1 MYTNFAERQSLI
13 ERPRRMRPEKR
24 EHRCIVLVIRN
35 VRPMGGETTSVTI
48 RDGRIAGYGQ
58 EVEDGA
64 EALDG
69 GGAILIPGLVE
80 AHTHM
85 DKTLLGMG
93 WYRNEVGPRLI
104 DKIENERMQRRV
116 LGIDPARQSARQA
129 VLAASLGTTHIR
141 THVDVDTEVGVA
153 GIEGVLETRE
163 RYRDIVDIELVAF
176 PQSGMLIRPGTV
188 ELMEKALQLGA
199 QVVGGLDPS
208 AIDRDPK
215 GHLDVVFGLAERY
228 GVPVDIHLHEPAELG
243 AFSMELIIERTKAL
257 GLQGKVTISHA
268 FCLGMTDQDYVAAL
282 IDALAEARIHIL
294 TTAPASRP
302 APAVKRLVEAGIVV
316 AAGSDGVRDTWG
328 PYNNPD
334 MLERAVLVG
343 LRNNLRRDDEVALA
357 LDTCTYG
364 GARMMGL
371 EDYGLEPGSQAD
383 LVLLDG
389 ETLAEAVVSRRP
401 RKVVLKGGK
410 VIARDGI
417 ALAEA
422 P

>member
-1 MYTNFAERQSLI
+1 MLGGTDLKTRALMND
-13 ERPRRMRPEKR
+13 
-24 EHRCIVLVIRN
+24 LVIRN

-58 EVEDGA
+58 TIEDRM
-64 EALDG
+64 ETVDG

-104 DKIENERMQRRV
+104 DKIENERAQRRI
-116 LGIDPARQSARQA
+116 LDIEPARQSARQA
-129 VLAASLGTTHIR
+129 VLAVSLGVTHIR
-141 THVDVDTEVGVA
+141 THVDIDTEVGVA
-153 GIEGVLETRE
+153 GIEGILETRE

-257 GLQGKVTISHA
+257 GLQGKVTVSHA
-268 FCLGMTDQDYVAAL
+268 FCLGMSDQDYVAAL
-282 IDALAEARIHIL
+282 IEALAEARIHIL

-334 MLERAVLVG
+334 MLERAFLVG

-371 EDYGLEPGSQAD
+371 TDYGLQPGDRAD

-401 RKVVLKGGK
+401 RKMVLKSGK
-410 VIARDGI
+410 ITARDGI

>member
-1 MYTNFAERQSLI
+1 MHS
-13 ERPRRMRPEKR
+13 
-24 EHRCIVLVIRN
+24 LVIRN

-48 RDGRIAGYGQ
+48 REGRIAGYGQ

-176 PQSGMLIRPGTV
+176 PQSGMLVRPGTV

-243 AFSMELIIERTKAL
+243 AFSMELIVERTKAL

-302 APAVKRLVEAGIVV
+302 APAVKRLIEAGIVV

-334 MLERAVLVG
+334 MLERAFLVG

-371 EDYGLEPGSQAD
+371 EDYGLQPGNRAD

-422 P
+422 PDTA

>member
-1 MYTNFAERQSLI
+1 MNSLT
-13 ERPRRMRPEKR
+13 
-24 EHRCIVLVIRN
+24 IRN
-35 VRPMGGETTSVTI
+35 VRPMGGEATSVI
-48 RDGRIAGYGQ
+48 LRDGRIAAFGD
-58 EVEDGA
+58 EVREGEEILDGA
-64 EALDG
+64 
-69 GGAILIPGLVE
+69 GAILIPGLVE

-104 DKIENERMQRRV
+104 DKIDNERMQRRV

-163 RYRDIVDIELVAF
+163 HYRDMVDIELVAF

-199 QVVGGLDPS
+199 QVVGGLDP
-208 AIDRDPK
+208 AGIDRDPK
-215 GHLDVVFGLAERY
+215 GHLDVVFGLAEKY

-282 IDALAEARIHIL
+282 IDALAQAQIHIL
-294 TTAPASRP
+294 TTAPSSRP
-302 APAVKRLVEAGIVV
+302 APAVKRLMEAGIVV

-328 PYNNPD
+328 PYNNAD

-371 EDYGLEPGSQAD
+371 VAYGLDPGCRAD

-389 ETLAEAVVSRRP
+389 ETLAEAVVDRRP
-401 RKVVLKGGK
+401 RRMVIKGSK
-410 VIARDGI
+410 VIARDGTALI
-417 ALAEA
+417 AA

>member
-1 MYTNFAERQSLI
+1 MDS
-13 ERPRRMRPEKR
+13 
-24 EHRCIVLVIRN
+24 VILRN
-35 VRPMGGETTSVTI
+35 VRPMGEGMTSVAI
-48 RDGRIAGYGQ
+48 RNGRIAAFGYEPGP
-58 EVEDGA
+58 EDTVI
-64 EALDG
+64 DG
-69 GGAILIPGLVE
+69 EGGILIPGLVE

-93 WYRNEVGPRLI
+93 WYRNDVGPRLI
-104 DKIENERMQRRV
+104 DKIENERRQRRI

-141 THVDVDTEVGVA
+141 THVDVDTEVGLA

-163 RYRDIVDIELVAF
+163 RYKDVVEIELVAF

-199 QVVGGLDPS
+199 QVVGGLDPA

-215 GHLDVVFGLAERY
+215 GHLDVVFGLADRY
-228 GVPVDIHLHEPAELG
+228 GVPVDIHLHETAELG

-257 GLQGKVTISHA
+257 GLQGRVTVSHA
-268 FCLGMTDQDYVAAL
+268 FCLGMADQDYVAAL

-334 MLERAVLVG
+334 MLERAFLVG

-357 LDTCTYG
+357 LDTCTHG
-364 GARMMGL
+364 GARMMELDG
-371 EDYGLEPGSQAD
+371 YGLAPDCKAD
-383 LVLLDG
+383 LVVLEG

-401 RKVVLKGGK
+401 RKLVMKGGK
-410 VIARDGI
+410 VTARDGA
-417 ALAEA
+417 ALVEA

>member
-1 MYTNFAERQSLI
+1 MNSLT
-13 ERPRRMRPEKR
+13 
-24 EHRCIVLVIRN
+24 IRN
-35 VRPMGGETTSVTI
+35 VRPMGGEATSVI
-48 RDGRIAGYGQ
+48 LRDGRIAAFGD
-58 EVEDGA
+58 EVREGEEILDGA
-64 EALDG
+64 
-69 GGAILIPGLVE
+69 GAILIPGLVE

-104 DKIENERMQRRV
+104 DKIDNERMQRRV

-163 RYRDIVDIELVAF
+163 HYRDMVDIELVAF

-199 QVVGGLDPS
+199 QVVGGLDP
-208 AIDRDPK
+208 AGIDRDPK
-215 GHLDVVFGLAERY
+215 GHLDVVFGLAEKY

-282 IDALAEARIHIL
+282 IDALAQAQIHIL
-294 TTAPASRP
+294 TTAPSSRP
-302 APAVKRLVEAGIVV
+302 APAVKRLMEAGIVV

-328 PYNNPD
+328 PYNNAD

-371 EDYGLEPGSQAD
+371 VAYGLDPGCRAD

-389 ETLAEAVVSRRP
+389 ETLAEAVVDRRP
-401 RKVVLKGGK
+401 RRMVIKGGK
-410 VIARDGI
+410 VIARDGTALI
-417 ALAEA
+417 AA

>member
-1 MYTNFAERQSLI
+1 MHS
-13 ERPRRMRPEKR
+13 
-24 EHRCIVLVIRN
+24 LVIRN

-48 RDGRIAGYGQ
+48 REGRIAGYGQ

-176 PQSGMLIRPGTV
+176 PQSGMLVRPGTV

-243 AFSMELIIERTKAL
+243 AFSMELIVERTKAL

-334 MLERAVLVG
+334 MLERAFLVG

-371 EDYGLEPGSQAD
+371 EDYGLQPGNRAD

>member
-1 MYTNFAERQSLI
+1 MHS
-13 ERPRRMRPEKR
+13 
-24 EHRCIVLVIRN
+24 LVIRN

-48 RDGRIAGYGQ
+48 REGRIAGYGQ

-163 RYRDIVDIELVAF
+163 RYRDFIDIELVAF

-188 ELMEKALQLGA
+188 ELMERALQLGA

-243 AFSMELIIERTKAL
+243 AFSMELIVERTKAL

-302 APAVKRLVEAGIVV
+302 APAIKRLVEAGIVV

-334 MLERAVLVG
+334 MLERAFLVG

-357 LDTCTYG
+357 LDTCTHG

-371 EDYGLEPGSQAD
+371 EDYGLQPGSRAD

-410 VIARDGI
+410 VIARDGV

>member
-1 MYTNFAERQSLI
+1 MKT
-13 ERPRRMRPEKR
+13 
-24 EHRCIVLVIRN
+24 LVIRN

-58 EVEDGA
+58 ATENGA
-64 EALDG
+64 ETLDG

-93 WYRNEVGPRLI
+93 WYRNEVGPALI
-104 DKIENERMQRRV
+104 DKIENERAQRRI
-116 LGIDPARQSARQA
+116 LDIEPARQSARQA
-129 VLAASLGTTHIR
+129 VLAASLGVTHIR

-153 GIEGVLETRE
+153 GIEGILATRE
-163 RYRDIVDIELVAF
+163 RYRDMVDIELVAF
-176 PQSGMLIRPGTV
+176 PQSGMLVRPGTV

-228 GVPVDIHLHEPAELG
+228 GVPIDIHLHEPAELG

-334 MLERAVLVG
+334 MLERAFLVG

-364 GARMMGL
+364 GARMMNL
-371 EDYGLEPGSQAD
+371 DDYGLQPGDRAD

-401 RKVVLKGGK
+401 RTLVIKGGK
-410 VIARDGI
+410 VVARDGVPMI
-417 ALAEA
+417 AA

>member
-1 MYTNFAERQSLI
+1 MHS
-13 ERPRRMRPEKR
+13 
-24 EHRCIVLVIRN
+24 LVIRN

-48 RDGRIAGYGQ
+48 REGRIAGYGQ

-176 PQSGMLIRPGTV
+176 PQSGMLVRPGTV

-243 AFSMELIIERTKAL
+243 AFSMELIVERTKAL

-302 APAVKRLVEAGIVV
+302 APAVKRLMEAGIVV

-334 MLERAVLVG
+334 MLERAFLVG

-371 EDYGLEPGSQAD
+371 EDYGLQPGNRAD

>member
-1 MYTNFAERQSLI
+1 MHN
-13 ERPRRMRPEKR
+13 
-24 EHRCIVLVIRN
+24 LVILN

-48 RDGRIAGYGQ
+48 RDGRIVGYGQ
-58 EVEDGA
+58 ETEDGA

-215 GHLDVVFGLAERY
+215 QHLDVVFGLAERY

-257 GLQGKVTISHA
+257 GLQGKVTVSHA

-316 AAGSDGVRDTWG
+316 AAGNDGVRDTWG

-343 LRNNLRRDDEVALA
+343 LRNNLRRDDEVGLA

-364 GARMMGL
+364 GARMMDLDGYSL
-371 EDYGLEPGSQAD
+371 DIGSKAD
-383 LVLLDG
+383 LVLLEG

-401 RKVVLKGGK
+401 RKLVLKGGK
-410 VIARDGI
+410 VIARDGV
-417 ALAEA
+417 ALVEA

>member
-1 MYTNFAERQSLI
+1 MHS
-13 ERPRRMRPEKR
+13 
-24 EHRCIVLVIRN
+24 LVIRN

-48 RDGRIAGYGQ
+48 REGRIVGYGQ

-176 PQSGMLIRPGTV
+176 PQSGMLVRPGTV

-243 AFSMELIIERTKAL
+243 AFSMELIVERTKAL

-294 TTAPASRP
+294 TTAPASQAGACRQASHRGRHRRRSGLRRGTRHLGALQQSGHVGARFPRRP
-302 APAVKRLVEAGIVV
+302 AQQPAA
-316 AAGSDGVRDTWG
+316 
-328 PYNNPD
+328 
-334 MLERAVLVG
+334 
-343 LRNNLRRDDEVALA
+343 RR
-357 LDTCTYG
+357 
-364 GARMMGL
+364 
-371 EDYGLEPGSQAD
+371 
-383 LVLLDG
+383 
-389 ETLAEAVVSRRP
+389 
-401 RKVVLKGGK
+401 
-410 VIARDGI
+410 
-417 ALAEA
+417 
-422 P
+422 

>member
-1 MYTNFAERQSLI
+1 M
-13 ERPRRMRPEKR
+13 
-24 EHRCIVLVIRN
+24 HDLVIRN
-35 VRPMGGETTSVTI
+35 VRPMGGEATSVSI
-48 RDGRIAGYGQ
+48 RDGRIAGYGSTPDNAAQ
-58 EVEDGA
+58 
-64 EALDG
+64 ALDG
-69 GGAILIPGLVE
+69 AGAILIPGLVE

-93 WYRNEVGPRLI
+93 WYHNEVGPALI
-104 DKIENERMQRRV
+104 DKIENERKQRRI

-129 VLAASLGTTHIR
+129 VLAASLGVTHIR
-141 THVDVDTEVGVA
+141 THVDVDTEVGTT

-199 QVVGGLDPS
+199 QVVGGLDPA

-215 GHLDVVFGLAERY
+215 NHLDVVFGLADRY
-228 GVPVDIHLHEPAELG
+228 GVPIDIHLHEPAELG
-243 AFSMELIIERTKAL
+243 AFSMELIIERTRAL
-257 GLQGKVTISHA
+257 GLQGRVTISHA
-268 FCLGMTDQDYVAAL
+268 FCLGMADHDYVAAL
-282 IDALAEARIHIL
+282 IDALANARIHIL

-371 EDYGLEPGSQAD
+371 NDYGLEPGCKAD
-383 LVLLDG
+383 IVLLDG
-389 ETLAEAVVSRRP
+389 ETLAEAIVSRRP
-401 RKVVLKGGK
+401 RKMVVKGGK
-410 VIARDGI
+410 VICRDGATSI
-417 ALAEA
+417 TA

>member
-1 MYTNFAERQSLI
+1 MNN
-13 ERPRRMRPEKR
+13 
-24 EHRCIVLVIRN
+24 LVIRN
-35 VRPMGGETTSVTI
+35 VRPMGGETTSIAI
-48 RDGRIAGYGQ
+48 RDGRIASYGEDVQDSQ
-58 EVEDGA
+58 ES
-64 EALDG
+64 LDG

-116 LGIDPARQSARQA
+116 LGIDPARQSAWQT

-163 RYRDIVDIELVAF
+163 RYRNMVDIELVAF
-176 PQSGMLIRPGTV
+176 PQSGMLIRSGTV
-188 ELMEKALQLGA
+188 ELMERALQLGA
-199 QVVGGLDPS
+199 QVVGGLDP
-208 AIDRDPK
+208 AGIDRDPK
-215 GHLDVVFGLAERY
+215 GHLDVVFDLADRY

-243 AFSMELIIERTKAL
+243 AFSMELIIERTKVL

-282 IDALAEARIHIL
+282 IDALAQAQIHIL

-316 AAGSDGVRDTWG
+316 AAGTDGVRDTWG

-357 LDTCTYG
+357 LDTCTFG

-371 EDYGLEPGSQAD
+371 NDYGLDLGCKAD

-389 ETLAEAVVSRRP
+389 ETLAEAVVDRRP
-401 RKVVLKGGK
+401 RRMVVKGGK
-410 VIARDGI
+410 VIARDGT
-417 ALAEA
+417 ALVAA

>member
-1 MYTNFAERQSLI
+1 MHS
-13 ERPRRMRPEKR
+13 
-24 EHRCIVLVIRN
+24 LVIRN

-48 RDGRIAGYGQ
+48 REGRIAGYG
-58 EVEDGA
+58 EGVREG
-64 EALDG
+64 EEILDG

-104 DKIENERMQRRV
+104 DKIDNERMQRRV

-153 GIEGVLETRE
+153 GIEGVLKTRE
-163 RYRDIVDIELVAF
+163 RYRDMVDIELVAF
-176 PQSGMLIRPGTV
+176 PQSGMLIQPGTV

-199 QVVGGLDPS
+199 QVVGGLDP
-208 AIDRDPK
+208 AGIDRDPK
-215 GHLDVVFGLAERY
+215 RHLDVVFGLAEKY

-282 IDALAEARIHIL
+282 IDALAQAQIHIL

-302 APAVKRLVEAGIVV
+302 APAVKRLMEVGIVV

-371 EDYGLEPGSQAD
+371 DDYGLNPGCKAD

-389 ETLAEAVVSRRP
+389 ETLAEAVVDRRP
-401 RKVVLKGGK
+401 RKVVIKGGK
-410 VIARDGI
+410 VIARDGT
-417 ALAEA
+417 ALIVA

>member
-1 MYTNFAERQSLI
+1 MNT
-13 ERPRRMRPEKR
+13 
-24 EHRCIVLVIRN
+24 LVIRN
-35 VRPMGGETTSVTI
+35 VRPMGSEATSVTI
-48 RDGRIAGYGQ
+48 RNGRIADYGRNVEEGA
-58 EVEDGA
+58 EVLDGA
-64 EALDG
+64 
-69 GGAILIPGLVE
+69 GAILIPGLVE

-104 DKIENERMQRRV
+104 DKIENERTQRRI

-141 THVDVDTEVGVA
+141 THVDVDTEVGIA
-153 GIEGVLETRE
+153 GIEGVLKTRE

-199 QVVGGLDPS
+199 QVVGGLDP
-208 AIDRDPK
+208 AGIDRDPK

-257 GLQGKVTISHA
+257 GLQGKVTVSHA
-268 FCLGMTDQDYVAAL
+268 FCLGMTDQEYVTAL

-302 APAVKRLVEAGIVV
+302 APAVKRLTEAGIVV

-334 MLERAVLVG
+334 MLERALLVG

-357 LDTCTYG
+357 LDTCTFG
-364 GARMMGL
+364 GARMMAID
-371 EDYGLEPGSQAD
+371 DYGLQPGCWAD

-401 RKVVLKGGK
+401 RKMVLKRGK
-410 VIARDGI
+410 VTARDGV
-417 ALAEA
+417 AQVEA